1 MNKAF
6 EVYACE
12 KMMPERVFKVEQTLT
27 RKYDI
32 EETLYFRVNEEGLPV
47 TTDGST
53 ADVDKTPT
61 GKKPPLNDDYII
73 HNEDGNWQFD
83 VMKLFLAA
91 FQGENE
97 LQGIELR
104 ERVMNLSG
112 IVIPFKYN
120 HLLRQAL
127 EQKVIEKSQRNG
139 LSVYR
144 PAPF

>member
-1 MNKAF
+1 
-6 EVYACE
+6 
-12 KMMPERVFKVEQTLT
+12 
-27 RKYDI
+27 
-32 EETLYFRVNEEGLPV
+32 
-47 TTDGST
+47 
-53 ADVDKTPT
+53 
-61 GKKPPLNDDYII
+61 
-73 HNEDGNWQFD
+73 
-83 VMKLFLAA
+83 MKLFLAA